1 MTVCNVVSSLSVI
14 VVDRTKQN
22 ETEQVGKKM
31 KIWVDDGVVQLVFG
45 IDNEDARTVQCGC
58 SNRNRIVRNEQN
70 RLAFRETREGCQV
83 DGLMVGVILLSL
95 SKPKGSYFCPWWRT
109 NLFVFVDLPLE

>member
-1 MTVCNVVSSLSVI
+1 
-14 VVDRTKQN
+14 
-22 ETEQVGKKM
+22 M

-70 RLAFRETREGCQV
+70 RLAFRETTEGCQV
-83 DGLMVGVILLSL
+83 DGLMVGVILYACRNPQVPISVRGGEPTYSSL
-95 SKPKGSYFCPWWRT
+95 SIYP
-109 NLFVFVDLPLE
+109 